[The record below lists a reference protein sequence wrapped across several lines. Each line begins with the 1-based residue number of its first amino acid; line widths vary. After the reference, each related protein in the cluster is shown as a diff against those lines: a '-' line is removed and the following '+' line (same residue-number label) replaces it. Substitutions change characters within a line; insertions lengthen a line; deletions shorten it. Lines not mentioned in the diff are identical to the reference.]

1 MKNNKDKKEVLAAVK
16 QDGYTLEYADKSL
29 REDKEVVL
37 AAIKQNSFAFKY
49 ADKSLKKDKA
59 FLLIAVKEDG
69 LVLEF
74 ADKTLT
80 KDKEL
85 VLLAIKQNSF
95 TLDYADK
102 SLKKDREV
110 VLAAVNKDGL
120 ALEYADKSLKKDRE
134 VVLAAVN
141 KDGLALEYADA
152 TLLKNKMFVMKAA
165 KLNSEALDYIN
176 KLSLEEEASQIIEE
190 ETSQVIDFTG
200 KKITKVSIYLYK
212 IWEKETMPGTFFFE
226 DGTSKEG
233 YSYNN
238 NMLSGTIDFSNEEY
252 SIPIKDFIQSF
263 KNNEWT
269 QFISDSIDNFDGT
282 GKSIDYDFDDFENF
296 EEGNSEECEWEA
308 NKDPNEII
316 LYFGKMKFAL
326 QYENSN
332 CYLNNKTKYTKEEIL
347 DIIKKSV

>member
-95 TLDYADK
+95 TLD
-102 SLKKDREV
+102 
-110 VLAAVNKDGL
+110 
-120 ALEYADKSLKKDRE
+120 YADKSLKKDRE

-316 LYFGKMKFAL
+316 LYFGKMKFAR

>member
-95 TLDYADK
+95 TLD
-102 SLKKDREV
+102 
-110 VLAAVNKDGL
+110 
-120 ALEYADKSLKKDRE
+120 YADKSLKKDRE

-282 GKSIDYDFDDFENF
+282 GKSIDYEFDDFENF
-296 EEGNSEECEWEA
+296 EEGNSEGCEWEA
-308 NKDPNEII
+308 NKDPNKII
-316 LYFGKMKFAL
+316 LYFGEKKFVL
-326 QYENSN
+326 QLEYSN

-347 DIIKKSV
+347 DMIKKSV